1 MVVWWVTEAI
11 PIYATALV
19 PLVLFPIL
27 GILTPIDAAASY
39 ADETVFLIMGG
50 FFIAAA
56 MVRWNLHRR
65 IALNV
70 INRAGSGTKKLVLG
84 FMVATAFISMWISNT
99 VTAMMMIPIALALVS
114 TLMPVAISD
123 KNGEQI
129 GKLQFASCV
138 LLGVGYAATIGGM
151 ATLIGTPVN
160 AIFVAQL
167 SSIFPEAPE
176 IGFVEWMTFALPFA
190 ALFLLIAWF
199 WLTSVTNRNM
209 PDVISGSKDVIGHN
223 LKELGPLTTGE
234 KWTLL
239 VFLSVALAWIFRTP
253 KEIGSLVI
261 PGINTYFPGVSDAT
275 IAICGALILF
285 MLPVEVQKGIF
296 TLDWESAK
304 EIPWGILILIGGGIC
319 LSEGI
324 IQSGL
329 AELMTNFFMRFAN
342 GPLVLIIFLI
352 VLFITFLNEVLSN
365 TATASI
371 MIPLM
376 AITSVSMGINPLMLM
391 VPATLASSL
400 GFMLPVG
407 TPPNAI
413 AFGTGYISM
422 KDMMR
427 AGFALDIIGC
437 ILITLFM
444 TFIIPAVLG
453 ITPEL
458 PAWAA
463 IPGM

>member
-1 MVVWWVTEAI
+1 MQRAIGIIAGLLVFVAIALFPSDPVTFPISAQLTAAVTGLMVVWWVTEAI

-114 TLMPVAISD
+114 TLMPVAITD

-167 SSIFPEAPE
+167 FEYFSRGTRNWFRRMDDIRFT
-176 IGFVEWMTFALPFA
+176 VCRTLPPH
-190 ALFLLIAWF
+190 
-199 WLTSVTNRNM
+199 R
-209 PDVISGSKDVIGHN
+209 
-223 LKELGPLTTGE
+223 
-234 KWTLL
+234 
-239 VFLSVALAWIFRTP
+239 
-253 KEIGSLVI
+253 
-261 PGINTYFPGVSDAT
+261 
-275 IAICGALILF
+275 
-285 MLPVEVQKGIF
+285 
-296 TLDWESAK
+296 
-304 EIPWGILILIGGGIC
+304 
-319 LSEGI
+319 
-324 IQSGL
+324 
-329 AELMTNFFMRFAN
+329 
-342 GPLVLIIFLI
+342 LVLAH
-352 VLFITFLNEVLSN
+352 LSN
-365 TATASI
+365 QSE
-371 MIPLM
+371 
-376 AITSVSMGINPLMLM
+376 
-391 VPATLASSL
+391 
-400 GFMLPVG
+400 
-407 TPPNAI
+407 
-413 AFGTGYISM
+413 Y
-422 KDMMR
+422 
-427 AGFALDIIGC
+427 AGCDIRKQGRDRS
-437 ILITLFM
+437 
-444 TFIIPAVLG
+444 
-453 ITPEL
+453 
-458 PAWAA
+458 
-463 IPGM
+463 